1 MPHEVQVEICDCME
15 QEDGATEEVVRVVLQ
30 KEVLLC
36 LKVARFA
43 KFTFLVFSHNR
54 LSLRAVFF
62 FCLLHFF
69 FKYKNFLSFFL
80 GGCKQEVI
88 MLFL

>member
-1 MPHEVQVEICDCME
+1 MPYEVQVEICYCVA
-15 QEDGATEEVVRVVLQ
+15 QEDGATEEAVRFVLQ

-62 FCLLHFF
+62 FACSTF
-69 FKYKNFLSFFL
+69 FK
-80 GGCKQEVI
+80 I
-88 MLFL
+88 